1 MNNLSKTEWQDIAKQ
16 KVFKSYNE
24 HFSNQTI
31 LEEYLDENSAYFYLY
46 LDGVAIASMFGGE
59 VEFMIYD
66 EERDCEKIF
75 YTIEDYKLFVCRIGS
90 VRQF

>member
-1 MNNLSKTEWQDIAKQ
+1 MNTERQWQDLAKE
-16 KVFKSYNE
+16 KVFKCYHE
-24 HFSNQTI
+24 HFSNETI
-31 LEEYLDENSAYFYLY
+31 LEENLDENSAYFYLY
-46 LDGVAIASMFGGE
+46 LDGVAIASMLGGE